1 MKVQLLVLIETL
13 VHQKKLDINFSK
25 AKTKFCLSLH
35 YKADNSY
42 LFVSWKEIYKF
53 KASNKNNKFQ
63 SRFCLWSISNEF
75 DYVDL
80 ERVSFK
86 GNAYDFSIDYGTVG
100 QSDILNIHKYLIIK
114 SSI

>member
-1 MKVQLLVLIETL
+1 MKVQLLILIETL

-25 AKTKFCLSLH
+25 AKAKFCLSLH

-42 LFVSWKEIYKF
+42 LFVNWKEIYKF

-63 SRFCLWSISNEF
+63 SPFCLWSISNAF

-86 GNAYDFSIDYGTVG
+86 GNVYDFSTDYGTVG
-100 QSDILNIHKYLIIK
+100 KSDILNIHKYLIIK
-114 SSI
+114 NSI